1 MDSEARKESN
11 CNARERAP
19 MTDDEKE
26 AFADLK
32 AEVKGLRQVLAIALN
47 LLPRE
52 IVSERLT
59 AIEKMWRVQN
69 MSSGAIEVVRSFR
82 EIWDK

>member
-1 MDSEARKESN
+1 
-11 CNARERAP
+11 